1 MKKGFNLLDLS
12 VSLAVGALV
21 LTVDQSV
28 KIKEAQRQQARN
40 VGIEMY
46 RFASAVTEYLHT
58 DPRGILNP
66 GTNITFN
73 GSSFLKRQGCDGAGS
88 HSDGSTLAFLP
99 CDFPDISTY
108 GNLQFGLTIDVDA
121 GGTVTASRDLGDFQV
136 AGNPEPLLAS
146 LSSFTAS
153 TFGGNTL
160 RSGDFYI
167 GLYSYLADYQF
178 VPGSANIAL
187 RVEQTTSNNEALLV
201 NGANTM
207 NSNITFNDTLPA
219 TQRGINNISSLTSLA
234 GGTGIIEIFS
244 ANFSVSAG
252 GGVSAAGDIASDGN
266 LSASDD
272 VTAGN
277 NIAAGNDATVGN
289 NLAVANDA
297 NVGGDI
303 RSLGDLHSSNLFTG
317 RLIDSDNLS
326 QSFFVDP
333 DLNSELNIISAERTS
348 TKTITVTEDVN
359 LGSSCLPKQIGTTS
373 SGELASCVGGR
384 WAQPKAAP
392 TYTTRVSRLSYG
404 GSARVFCRSDE
415 QLVGGS
421 CYATDHCG
429 GNDYSG
435 YGAYYANNGVY
446 CRPWHCNR
454 SRAYAI
460 CAK

>member
-12 VSLAVGALV
+12 VSLAIGALV
-21 LTVDQSV
+21 LTIDQSV

-73 GSSFLKRQGCDGAGS
+73 GTSFLKRQGCAGSGS

-99 CDFPDISTY
+99 CDFPDTSTY

-121 GGTVTASRDLGDFQV
+121 GGTVTASRGLGDFQV

-178 VPGSANIAL
+178 APGSANIAL

-207 NSNITFNDTLPA
+207 NNNITFDDTLPA
-219 TQRGINNISSLTSLA
+219 TQRGINNIARLTSLA
-234 GGTGIIEIFS
+234 GGTGIIEILS
-244 ANFSVSAG
+244 ANFSVSAT
-252 GGVSAAGDIASDGN
+252 GDVVATGS
-266 LSASDD
+266 
-272 VTAGN
+272 VTS
-277 NIAAGNDATVGN
+277 
-289 NLAVANDA
+289 
-297 NVGGDI
+297 GGDI
-303 RSLGDLHSSNLFTG
+303 NSGGAIAATGNIASGGDVSAVGSVVADA
-317 RLIDSDNLS
+317 LIDGDHAGFGL
-326 QSFFVDP
+326 DP
-333 DLNSELNIISAERTS
+333 GNVSLMNEVFASSITDIDSSRPKTHQAII
-348 TKTITVTEDVN
+348 I
-359 LGSSCLPKQIGTTS
+359 
-373 SGELASCVGGR
+373 
-384 WAQPKAAP
+384 
-392 TYTTRVSRLSYG
+392 
-404 GSARVFCRSDE
+404 
-415 QLVGGS
+415 
-421 CYATDHCG
+421 
-429 GNDYSG
+429 
-435 YGAYYANNGVY
+435 
-446 CRPWHCNR
+446 
-454 SRAYAI
+454 
-460 CAK
+460 